1 MMLAYSLNRVSVIL
15 VIEEANCLIRLACA
29 NNRGSGGGDPTS
41 LLLIV
46 QIIKRALSKIY
57 PESTAEKKAAT
68 ASGIGRPTQW
78 ARAST

>member
-29 NNRGSGGGDPTS
+29 NNGGSGGDPTS

-46 QIIKRALSKIY
+46 QIIKRALSKTY

-68 ASGIGRPTQW
+68 ASGIGRPAQW